1 MDAFNEL
8 SESLREAIEIKK
20 DKRALARL
28 TKYSPTV
35 VSDIRQQLGVTQAE
49 FAKTLGASLESFN
62 SWDIGRRYP
71 SGLAARVL
79 GTEHESPN
87 LYYLLGRHSDK

>member
-1 MDAFNEL
+1 M
-8 SESLREAIEIKK
+8 
-20 DKRALARL
+20 
-28 TKYSPTV
+28 
-35 VSDIRQQLGVTQAE
+35 TQAE

>member
-1 MDAFNEL
+1 MDVFNEL
-8 SESLREAIEIKK
+8 SESLREAIDIKEG
-20 DKRALARL
+20 KRKPARV
-28 TKYSPTV
+28 TTYTPTV
-35 VSDIRQQLGVTQAE
+35 VLEIRRQLGVTQAE